1 MPALVRMHPARVA
14 GLLTREAHVL
24 STLVAALRVPH
35 ICICCW
41 PLSGV
46 VPVLHLYCA
55 PGFVLAPVGRPEE
68 SRAEKLQEVRDTL
81 TRRVSAASVSSTG
94 SCRSAYAAPFLDLGL
109 DLDLDHA
116 SASGQ
121 RRSGNTER

>member
-1 MPALVRMHPARVA
+1 MPALVRMHPVRVA

-35 ICICCW
+35 ICICRW

-46 VPVLHLYCA
+46 VPCA

-94 SCRSAYAAPFLDLGL
+94 SCRSAYDAPFLDLGL